1 MRSLDRTALSQA
13 LRALAAIALVFIA
26 RDTFAAEPADL
37 SPAEKIYADLANLP
51 ADERKAQIEAGAR
64 KEGAINIIQTL
75 RDALGN
81 GQIELFQ
88 KRYPFLKVDWTAS
101 LGSPEATERLYA
113 EETAGRHLTDAVN
126 VAILD
131 FAQLLQSNY
140 LARYKSP
147 VDDLVLPQYRKFA
160 DPKNRWTLTYWS
172 DRGAIYN
179 TNLVPPDKAP
189 KQWMDLC
196 DPFFKG
202 SIALDTVEARF
213 VAGLYAVL
221 GDEVHDFMKCLG
233 ANKPIVSR
241 GQFLTLMLAGDHMVN
256 ADFIPIR
263 PSPRSGRIL
272 RRRWDS

>member
-131 FAQLLQSNY
+131 FARIATEQLSGALQIAGRRSRIAAISQIRRSEKPLDPHLLERPRRHIQY
-140 LARYKSP
+140 QPRAARQGAETMDGFSAIRSSKAVSLSTPSKRGSSP
-147 VDDLVLPQYRKFA
+147 VSMPCSATKYMI
-160 DPKNRWTLTYWS
+160 S
-172 DRGAIYN
+172 
-179 TNLVPPDKAP
+179 
-189 KQWMDLC
+189 
-196 DPFFKG
+196 
-202 SIALDTVEARF
+202 
-213 VAGLYAVL
+213 
-221 GDEVHDFMKCLG
+221 
-233 ANKPIVSR
+233 
-241 GQFLTLMLAGDHMVN
+241 
-256 ADFIPIR
+256 
-263 PSPRSGRIL
+263 
-272 RRRWDS
+272 